1 MSNLVENASEYEL
14 FQKLLSDHFAILAD
28 VTARYTKRLAEHT
41 REEFMKLLLETAWRS
56 RGKVAPQKH
65 ALLRWWKDCCETTAK
80 SRREWTIWYSH
91 GPVVVTGRSLGHQP
105 V

>member
-1 MSNLVENASEYEL
+1 MSNEAENALEYEL

-28 VTARYTKRLAEHT
+28 VTSRYTKRLAET
-41 REEFMKLLLETAWRS
+41 DREQFMAVLLERAWNNRE
-56 RGKVAPQKH
+56 KVTPQKH
-65 ALLRWWKDCCETTAK
+65 ALLRWWRDCCEFTAK

-91 GPVVVTGRSLGHQP
+91 GPTIVTGRTLGHQP